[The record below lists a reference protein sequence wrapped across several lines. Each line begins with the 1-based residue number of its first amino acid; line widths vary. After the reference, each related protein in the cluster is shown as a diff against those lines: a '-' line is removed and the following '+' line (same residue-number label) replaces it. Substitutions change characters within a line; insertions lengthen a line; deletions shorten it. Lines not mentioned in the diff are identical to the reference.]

1 MPAPILCLYEFVNA
15 FPLKHS
21 PQVNSSHW
29 ICGEEEVVTSILDWI
44 NLSLVPGL
52 GLGGFWRLV
61 KHFHS
66 PAEVLRA
73 SEKEVLRVKGIKD
86 RQIAGLF
93 SAIDIRSR
101 AEQELERLSVLGGVA
116 VSFADEAYPTLLQQ
130 LVDPP
135 PVLYLLGQSE
145 LLRTPC
151 VAVVGSRAATSYGRR
166 TAFNLSRSLAA
177 MSVTIVSG
185 LALGIDAES
194 HAGALACGGN
204 TVAVLGC
211 GLDVVY
217 PQQNKSLYAQIA
229 ERGALVTE
237 YPLGTRPEGF
247 RFPARNRIIAGL
259 SQGVIVVEAARRSG
273 SLITAQM
280 ALDYGR
286 EVFAVPGQVDSCKSE
301 GTHWLLQ
308 QGAKL
313 VQRVEDIVVEL
324 AVPDTTN
331 QSTTKALPQGSMKD
345 IEPDALILLNYI
357 EPYPLSRDV
366 LLEKSGFTPA
376 RLSEL
381 LLLLELDGLIEMLPG
396 DKLRKID
403 S

>member
-1 MPAPILCLYEFVNA
+1 MA
-15 FPLKHS
+15 
-21 PQVNSSHW
+21 
-29 ICGEEEVVTSILDWI
+29 TTLDWI

-52 GLGGFWRLV
+52 GLSGYWRLIE
-61 KHFHS
+61 HFHS

-73 SEKEVLRVKGIKD
+73 SPKDLLNVKGI
-86 RQIAGLF
+86 RESQVSGLF
-93 SAIDIRSR
+93 PAAGKQHRG
-101 AEQELERLSVLGGVA
+101 EKELEGLTALGGVA
-116 VSFADEAYPTLLQQ
+116 LSYEDDGYPHLLHQ

-135 PVLYLLGQSE
+135 PVLYIHGQSE
-145 LLRTPC
+145 LLCRPS

-166 TAFNLSRSLAA
+166 TAFNLGRSLAGL
-177 MSVTIVSG
+177 SVTVVSG
-185 LALGIDAES
+185 LALGIDAEA
-194 HAGALACGGN
+194 HLGALAGQGG

-217 PQQNKSLYAQIA
+217 PRQNQALYKQIA
-229 ERGALVTE
+229 DCGALVSE
-237 YPLGTRPEGF
+237 YPLGTGPEGF

-259 SQGVIVVEAARRSG
+259 SQGVVVVEAAKRSG

-313 VQRVEDIVVEL
+313 VQKVEDIVYEL
-324 AVPDTTN
+324 D
-331 QSTTKALPQGSMKD
+331 LPGSRNADAQDMTPHQDRQD
-345 IEPDALILLNYI
+345 IEPDALALLGHI
-357 EPYPLSRDV
+357 EPYPMLRDD
-366 LLEKSGFTPA
+366 LLEKSGLAPA

-381 LLLLELDGLIEMLPG
+381 LLLLELDGLIEVLPG
-396 DKLRKID
+396 DKLRKIAG
-403 S
+403 

>member
-1 MPAPILCLYEFVNA
+1 MA
-15 FPLKHS
+15 
-21 PQVNSSHW
+21 
-29 ICGEEEVVTSILDWI
+29 TTLDWI
-44 NLSLVPGL
+44 NLSFVPGL
-52 GLGGFWRLV
+52 GVSGYWRLIE
-61 KHFHS
+61 HFGS

-73 SEKEVLRVKGIKD
+73 SQKELLQVAGIKEK
-86 RQIAGLF
+86 QISGLVSAG
-93 SAIDIRSR
+93 DYRNR
-101 AEQELERLSVLGGVA
+101 GERELERLAVLGGMA
-116 VSFADEAYPTLLQQ
+116 VSFADAAYPPLLQQ

-135 PVLYLLGQSE
+135 PVIYVLGRIE
-145 LLRTPC
+145 FLGNPG

-166 TAFNLSRSLAA
+166 TAFNLGRGLAA
-177 MSVTIVSG
+177 LSVTVISG

-194 HAGALACGGN
+194 HAGALAGGGN
-204 TVAVLGC
+204 TIAVLGC

-217 PQQNKSLYAQIA
+217 PQQNKSLFDQIA
-229 ERGALVTE
+229 ARGALVTE

-247 RFPARNRIIAGL
+247 RFPSRNRIIAGL

-280 ALDYGR
+280 ALDCGR

-324 AVPDTTN
+324 AIPHGENEAVTQTLH
-331 QSTTKALPQGSMKD
+331 QEYLKG
-345 IEPDALILLNYI
+345 IEPDALTLLQYI
-357 EPYPLSRDV
+357 EPYPLMRDA
-366 LLEKSGFTPA
+366 LLEESGFSPA

-396 DKLRKID
+396 DKLRRIAQ
-403 S
+403 

>member
-1 MPAPILCLYEFVNA
+1 MA
-15 FPLKHS
+15 
-21 PQVNSSHW
+21 
-29 ICGEEEVVTSILDWI
+29 TTLDWI
-44 NLSLVPGL
+44 NLSFVPGL
-52 GLGGFWRLV
+52 GISGYWRLID
-61 KHFHS
+61 HFGS
-66 PAEVLRA
+66 PAEVLQA
-73 SEKEVLRVKGIKD
+73 SRKELLHVAGIKEK
-86 RQIAGLF
+86 QISGLVL
-93 SAIDIRSR
+93 ARDYQNRG
-101 AEQELERLSVLGGVA
+101 ENELERLATLGGTA
-116 VSFADEAYPTLLQQ
+116 VSFADDAYPPLLQE

-135 PVLYLLGQSE
+135 PVLYVLGRIELLGNPS
-145 LLRTPC
+145 

-166 TAFNLSRSLAA
+166 TAFNLGRSLEAL
-177 MSVTIVSG
+177 SVTVVSG

-194 HAGALACGGN
+194 HAGALAGAGN

-217 PQQNKSLYAQIA
+217 PQQNKSLFAQIA
-229 ERGALVTE
+229 ARGALVTE

-259 SQGVIVVEAARRSG
+259 SQGVIVVEAAKRSG

-280 ALDYGR
+280 ALDCGR

-324 AVPDTTN
+324 AIPHVVN
-331 QSTTKALPQGSMKD
+331 QAGTPTLPREGPLS
-345 IEPDALILLNYI
+345 IEPDALVLLQYI
-357 EPYPLSRDV
+357 EPYPLMRDA
-366 LLEKSGFTPA
+366 LLEKSGFSPA

-396 DKLRKID
+396 DRLRRIAE
-403 S
+403 

>member
-1 MPAPILCLYEFVNA
+1 MDSTI
-15 FPLKHS
+15 
-21 PQVNSSHW
+21 
-29 ICGEEEVVTSILDWI
+29 DWI

-52 GLGGFWRLV
+52 GLGGYWRLLE
-61 KHFHS
+61 HFHS

-73 SEKEVLRVKGIKD
+73 SQKDLLSVRGITE

-93 SAIDIRSR
+93 SATDNRHHG
-101 AEQELERLSVLGGVA
+101 EKELERLALLGGMA
-116 VSFADEAYPTLLQQ
+116 ISFENEGYPPLLKQ

-135 PVLYLLGQSE
+135 PVLYVLGQSE
-145 LLRTPC
+145 YLCTPS
-151 VAVVGSRAATSYGRR
+151 VAIVGSRAATSYGRR
-166 TAFNLSRSLAA
+166 TAFNLGRNLANV
-177 MSVTIVSG
+177 SVTVISG

-194 HAGALACGGN
+194 HLGALAGQGK
-204 TVAVLGC
+204 TVAILGC

-217 PQQNKSLYAQIA
+217 PRQNLSLYRQIA
-229 ERGALVTE
+229 ERGTLVSE

-259 SQGVIVVEAARRSG
+259 CQGVIVVEAARRSG

-280 ALDYGR
+280 ALDFGR

-313 VQRVEDIVVEL
+313 VQSVDDIVVEL
-324 AVPDTTN
+324 DLNCSRNDLGKSAVQQEDN
-331 QSTTKALPQGSMKD
+331 LNID
-345 IEPDALILLNYI
+345 PDALALLAHI
-357 EPYPLSRDV
+357 EPYPLMRET
-366 LLEKSGFTPA
+366 LFEKSGLSAA
-376 RLSEL
+376 RMSEL

-396 DKLRKID
+396 DQLRKI
-403 S
+403 SG